1 MKGLPHLWQR
11 HPEAMRGLAVAVLAL
26 LAVLAAAALNQIG
39 SDPWL
44 IVAIVA
50 LFAIIARWTLEHA
63 GIAQQLREVGHA
75 LRWLLRLAVIMALL
89 VWAFLKFP
97 IWR

>member
-1 MKGLPHLWQR
+1 MKGIPHLWQR
-11 HPEAMRGLAVAVLAL
+11 HPEATRGLVVALLAL
-26 LAVLAAAALNQIG
+26 LAVLGAAALNEVG
-39 SDPWL
+39 SDPWV
-44 IVAIVA
+44 IVAVVIA
-50 LFAIIARWTLEHA
+50 FAIIARWTLEHA

-75 LRWLLRLAVIMALL
+75 IWWLLRAAAIICLV